1 MTDKEFKQ
9 EFERLRNISQTIAQ
23 GTTSMNKA
31 MMESLIEDSI
41 DRLSAAGDSRCERTI
56 EQLRVA
62 AGVLRNEGLSN
73 TERLKNSIDAAASGL
88 AAVINARFD
97 HVDGELDNIEDQIS
111 DTQDQIDDW
120 GNRIMAVHGGDANPI
135 VSIIVAILCVVL
147 GTGFGI
153 RATKVA
159 HTFTQYLY
167 DETGAQIMQNGK
179 PVEVPALGD
188 PQCTLVGIAFGLAI
202 GFGVWTI
209 YSGVICRIVDGFRSR
224 AGH

>member
-1 MTDKEFKQ
+1 MTDKEIQ
-9 EFERLRNISQTIAQ
+9 MEFERLRNIGVVFAQ
-23 GTTSMNKA
+23 GATNINKA

-41 DRLSAAGDSRCERTI
+41 DRLSVAGDSRCEKTI

-62 AGVLRNEGLSN
+62 ASVLRNEGLSN
-73 TERLKNSIDAAASGL
+73 TERLKNAVDTAAGGL
-88 AAVINARFD
+88 GAIINARFD

-167 DETGAQIMQNGK
+167 DDTGAQVMQNGK

-188 PQCTLVGIAFGLAI
+188 PQCTFFGIAFGLAI
-202 GFGVWTI
+202 GFGVWAI
-209 YSGVICRIVDGFRSR
+209 YSGVICRIIDGFRSR
-224 AGH
+224 AGR